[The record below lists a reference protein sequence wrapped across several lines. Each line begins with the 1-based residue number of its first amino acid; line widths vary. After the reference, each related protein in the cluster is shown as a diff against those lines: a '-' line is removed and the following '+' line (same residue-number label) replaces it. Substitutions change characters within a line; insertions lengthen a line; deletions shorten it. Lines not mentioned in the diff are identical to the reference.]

1 LAGFLFV
8 TSFYGNGGTKFPQ
21 HLPGAQEFFLIS
33 TKTLR
38 TLNGV
43 FFYVGILNKVGIS
56 YVLPSAK

>member
-1 LAGFLFV
+1 
-8 TSFYGNGGTKFPQ
+8 
-21 HLPGAQEFFLIS
+21 LIS